1 MSYTRRDFLK
11 TTGGIAAAATFMMEK
26 EQYEPWQQAA
36 IGFVT
41 QPLTAYEANP
51 IWSADPK
58 YTPFKFSCR
67 NMMPNGYAGKL
78 GTASAACMADFI
90 VVNMVA
96 EAATGQTSVAEAM
109 RKAER
114 RAKRYYD

>member
-1 MSYTRRDFLK
+1 M
-11 TTGGIAAAATFMMEK
+11 A
-26 EQYEPWQQAA
+26 
-36 IGFVT
+36 
-41 QPLTAYEANP
+41 
-51 IWSADPK
+51 
-58 YTPFKFSCR
+58 
-67 NMMPNGYAGKL
+67 MPAKL

-96 EAATGQTSVAEAM
+96 EVVTGQTSVAEAM